1 MMEPSLMDGFAEIA
15 VFTRVVDAH
24 SFTRAAR
31 SLGLTPSGVS
41 RAISRLERRLGVRLL
56 QRTTRSLGLTD
67 DGAAYYERCKAIL
80 VELEDAESSLARAT
94 HAPRGRLRVDAPTVL
109 VRYILGPA
117 LPKFLATYPELAIDV
132 SVRDHVIDPIAE
144 GIDVTLRMVPLRD
157 SELVSRRLG
166 AVRSVIV
173 GSPRYFA
180 KHGRPKHPS
189 ELVNH
194 AVVGFLG
201 GDGVLPWQF
210 RNDRSLA
217 LSGRL
222 HTNSA
227 DAHRQAAL
235 AGLGLIRVFAFHVAD
250 DLARGRLEA
259 VLVDHEAPPRPVY
272 ALYARQRAAFPKV
285 RVFLE
290 WAEALIGAR
299 HDA

>member
-1 MMEPSLMDGFAEIA
+1 MDGFAEIA

-117 LPKFLATYPELAIDV
+117 LPKFLATYPDLAIDL

-157 SELVSRRLG
+157 SELVSRMLG
-166 AVRSVIV
+166 AVRSVVV

-180 KHGRPKHPS
+180 KHGTPKHPS

-194 AVVGFLG
+194 AVIGFLG

-217 LSGRL
+217 LTGRL

-259 VLVDHEAPPRPVY
+259 VLVEHEAPPRPVY

-290 WAEALIGAR
+290 WAQALIGDR
-299 HDA
+299 DA